1 MGKNPLGSE
10 IFGTQVVRAD
20 EALLLVQT
28 ATENGATLET
38 AYDDMKMIDD
48 LFLVQRYFFA
58 TLGETNRT
66 ATGRIRKNSNLS
78 HALDSVINARVAADE
93 ESKEYIELAILQ

>member
-1 MGKNPLGSE
+1 MNRNTLGSE
-10 IFGTQVVRAD
+10 IFGTHIVRAD

-78 HALDSVINARVAADE
+78 YALDSVINARITADQE
-93 ESKEYIELAILQ
+93 DKQYIELPILQ

>member
-1 MGKNPLGSE
+1 MFAN
-10 IFGTQVVRAD
+10 
-20 EALLLVQT
+20 
-28 ATENGATLET
+28 
-38 AYDDMKMIDD
+38 
-48 LFLVQRYFFA
+48 A

-93 ESKEYIELAILQ
+93 ESKEYIELPILQ